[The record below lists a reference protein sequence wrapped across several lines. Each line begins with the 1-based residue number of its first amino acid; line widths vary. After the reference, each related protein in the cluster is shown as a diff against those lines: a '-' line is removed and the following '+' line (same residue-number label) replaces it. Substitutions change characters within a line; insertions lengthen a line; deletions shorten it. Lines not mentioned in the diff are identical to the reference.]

1 MKYFIDLNSS
11 KPAYVQLYDAIRADI
26 VSGKLAVGE
35 KLPSKRLMAG
45 ELGISLITVEH
56 AYALLID
63 EGYAVSR
70 QRSGYYVSFGDALAC
85 GSAAPRAKEAL
96 PELHS
101 DFPFSVLAKT
111 MRRVLSEYDRDILKR
126 SPNSGCMELRRSIAD
141 YLERSRGIMARPEQ
155 IIIGSGAE
163 YLYGLVVQLLGR
175 ECVFALENPCYEKI
189 RRVYE
194 TNGARCI
201 MLRLENDG
209 IASGELSAC
218 HAGALHVTPYNS
230 FPSGVTAS
238 AAKRYEYAQWAKS
251 SNAYIIEDDYDSEFS
266 SALKQISTIFSIEP
280 EHVIYINT
288 FSRSIA
294 PGMRMGYML
303 LPEALLE
310 RYEKEL
316 SFYSCTVP
324 VYEQY
329 VLAEFID
336 SGEFERHINRARRKL
351 RSEK

>member
-1 MKYFIDLNSS
+1 MKYYIDPNER
-11 KPAYVQLYDAIRADI
+11 KPAYIQLYDSIRADI
-26 VSGKLAVGE
+26 VSGKLTVGE
-35 KLPSKRLMAG
+35 KLPSKRLISE

-56 AYALLID
+56 AYSLLID

-70 QRSGYYVSFGDALAC
+70 ERSGYYVSFGAALAE
-85 GSAAPRAKEAL
+85 GSNTPRVKESLPAL
-96 PELHS
+96 NS

-111 MRRVLSEYDRDILKR
+111 MRRVLTEYDRDILKR

-141 YLERSRGIMARPEQ
+141 YLERSRGITARPEQ

-175 ECVFALENPCYEKI
+175 GCVFALEDPSYEKI

-194 TNGARCI
+194 ANGAKCL
-201 MLRLENDG
+201 MLKLDDDG
-209 IASGELSAC
+209 INSGALSSC
-218 HAGALHVTPYNS
+218 RAGALHVTPYNS

-238 AAKRYEYAQWAKS
+238 ASKRYEYAQWARR
-251 SNAYIIEDDYDSEFS
+251 NGAYIIEDDYDSEFS
-266 SALKQISTIFSIEP
+266 SALKQISTIFAIEP
-280 EHVIYINT
+280 SHVIYINT
-288 FSRSIA
+288 FTRSIA

-310 RYEKEL
+310 KYEREL
-316 SFYSCTVP
+316 SFFSCTVP

-329 VLAEFID
+329 VLSEFID
-336 SGEFERHINRARRKL
+336 SGDFERHINRARRKL
-351 RSEK
+351 RAER